1 MAKIKMIL
9 TNELSN
15 IESSLMTV
23 TEEEL
28 TNIINFSKTFYQEGT
43 GFEMWTDTGFVV
55 VPPEIT
61 KRSIL
66 TINIL
71 EEDENVQNI

>member
-9 TNELSN
+9 VNELST
-15 IESSLMTV
+15 IESTFMTV
-23 TEEEL
+23 TDDEL
-28 TNIINFSKTFYQEGT
+28 GNIINLSKTFYQEGV

>member
-9 TNELSN
+9 INELSS
-15 IESSLMTV
+15 IESTLMTV
-23 TEEEL
+23 TDEEL
-28 TNIINFSKTFYQEGT
+28 TNIINLSKTFYHEGA

-71 EEDENVQNI
+71 EEDENVQDI

>member
-1 MAKIKMIL
+1 MAKIKMTL
-9 TNELSN
+9 KNDLAN
-15 IESSLMTV
+15 IESNIMAV

-28 TNIINFSKTFYQEGT
+28 SNIINLSKTFYQEGV
-43 GFEMWTDTGFVV
+43 GFEMWTDDGFVV

-71 EEDENVQNI
+71 EEDENVQDI

>member
-9 TNELSN
+9 KNDLAN
-15 IESSLMTV
+15 IESNIMAV

-28 TNIINFSKTFYQEGT
+28 SNIINLSKTFYQEGA
-43 GFEMWTDTGFVV
+43 GFEMWTDDGFVV

-71 EEDENVQNI
+71 EEDENVQDI